1 MGAGFSLEEYN
12 DLKYNVKQKQLM
24 SYLNFHKNILKYIGI
39 ILIVIINYCIYY
51 TFCSKGS
58 KKRGKD
64 RKKIKESSN

>member
-51 TFCSKGS
+51 YVLRMNINT
-58 KKRGKD
+58 KD
-64 RKKIKESSN
+64 NH

>member
-12 DLKYNVKQKQLM
+12 DLKYNVKQQQLM

-51 TFCSKGS
+51 YVLRMNINT
-58 KKRGKD
+58 
-64 RKKIKESSN
+64 KEN